1 MCKAWWAVADSCCQG
16 DYTALGEIR
25 CIHTQ
30 PHCKAVYDESQKRGQ
45 QNSKGSQRREK
56 PEDLRRGF
64 IVDLK
69 ICIVTAKDGGG
80 VGKGLELGES
90 L

>member
-1 MCKAWWAVADSCCQG
+1 MHTHDH
-16 DYTALGEIR
+16 TA
-25 CIHTQ
+25 
-30 PHCKAVYDESQKRGQ
+30 KAVYDEPENEG
-45 QNSKGSQRREK
+45 SKLKKLSEEEK

-80 VGKGLELGES
+80 VGKV
-90 L
+90 